1 MPQLQIFLS
10 QDNRIS
16 FDLGE
21 EKVTIGRLAHNVL
34 QIDDLSVSSHH
45 ADLFLEA
52 GRYHLHD
59 PGSTNGTYVNGEQIT
74 DAILRNGDEL
84 RFGSVE
90 AIFLSDAEAS
100 LSQPRPD
107 FLEASLDVA
116 TSSARPANF
125 VSLSPAPKNIE
136 SRDPMAAAL
145 YGLAALALVSFAAT
159 LYFVLTM

>member
-10 QDNRIS
+10 KDNRIN

-21 EKVTIGRLAHNVL
+21 EKVTIGRLAHNLL
-34 QIDDLSVSSHH
+34 QVDDPSVSSHH

-74 DAILRNGDEL
+74 DAILRNGDQL
-84 RFGSVE
+84 RFGTVE
-90 AIFLSDAEAS
+90 GVFVSEAEAT
-100 LSQPRPD
+100 LSQPLPD
-107 FLEASLDVA
+107 FLPAALDVA

-125 VSLSPAPKNIE
+125 VSLSPAPKDVE
-136 SRDPMAAAL
+136 SRDPSAVAL
-145 YGLAALALVSFAAT
+145 CGLAALGFLSFGAAA
-159 LYFVLTM
+159 YFIFMM

>member
-10 QDNRIS
+10 QDNRIN

-21 EKVTIGRLAHNVL
+21 EKVSIGRLADNNL

-45 ADLFLEA
+45 ANISFAA
-52 GRYHLHD
+52 GQYHLHD

-90 AIFLSDAEAS
+90 GLFLSEAE
-100 LSQPRPD
+100 
-107 FLEASLDVA
+107 V
-116 TSSARPANF
+116 
-125 VSLSPAPKNIE
+125 
-136 SRDPMAAAL
+136 
-145 YGLAALALVSFAAT
+145 
-159 LYFVLTM
+159 

>member
-10 QDNRIS
+10 KDNRIS
-16 FDLGE
+16 FELGE
-21 EKVTIGRLAHNVL
+21 ENVTIGRLAHNVL
-34 QIDDLSVSSHH
+34 QIEDQSVSAQH

-90 AIFLSDAEAS
+90 GLFLSEAEAA

-107 FLEASLDVA
+107 FLAAALDVA
-116 TSSARPANF
+116 VSSARPASF
-125 VSLSPAPKNIE
+125 VSLSPSPKNVA
-136 SRDPMAAAL
+136 SRDRVTMAL
-145 YGLAALALVSFAAT
+145 YGLGALAMASFGAAA
-159 LYFVLTM
+159 YFVLMM

>member
-1 MPQLQIFLS
+1 
-10 QDNRIS
+10 
-16 FDLGE
+16 
-21 EKVTIGRLAHNVL
+21 
-34 QIDDLSVSSHH
+34 
-45 ADLFLEA
+45 
-52 GRYHLHD
+52 
-59 PGSTNGTYVNGEQIT
+59 
-74 DAILRNGDEL
+74 
-84 RFGSVE
+84 VE
-90 AIFLSDAEAS
+90 AVFLSDAEAS

-125 VSLSPAPKNIE
+125 ASLSPAPKNIE